1 MSFTDIFVR
10 RPVLA
15 TVVSLLILLVGAQSV
30 WNLPIRQFPKVS
42 DTTIT
47 ITTTYPGANAD
58 QIKGFITTPMQQ
70 AVASTEGI
78 DTLKSTSAQ
87 NVSTITMKL
96 KLDADGDRAL
106 ADVLSKVNE
115 VKGVL
120 PRGIKRSGGQA
131 HDRHALCAHVYR
143 LQFEDDDA
151 RRRSATISTA
161 W

>member
-15 TVVSLLILLVGAQSV
+15 TVVSLLILLVGRQSA
-30 WNLPIRQFPKVS
+30 WNLPVRQFPKVE

-58 QIKGFITTPMQQ
+58 QIKGFITTPIQQ
-70 AVASTEGI
+70 AVASTEGV

-96 KLDADGDRAL
+96 RLDADGDRAL

-115 VKGVL
+115 VKSVL
-120 PRGIKRSGGQA
+120 PRGIERSGGDSA
-131 HDRHALCAHVYR
+131 RPARPMRSCISASI
-143 LQFEDDDA
+143 
-151 RRRSATISTA
+151 RRR
-161 W
+161 

>member
-15 TVVSLLILLVGAQSV
+15 TVVSLLILLVGANSV
-30 WNLPIRQFPKVS
+30 WNLPVRQFPKVS

-47 ITTTYPGANAD
+47 ITTSYPGANAD
-58 QIKGFITTPMQQ
+58 QIKGFITTPIQQ

-96 KLDADGDRAL
+96 KLGADGDRAL
-106 ADVLSKVNE
+106 ADVLSKINE
-115 VKGVL
+115 VKSV
-120 PRGIKRSGGQA
+120 SGGNP
-131 HDRHALCAHVYR
+131 
-143 LQFEDDDA
+143 
-151 RRRSATISTA
+151 
-161 W
+161 